1 MKFIDKSLS
10 YFIKFIE
17 IVAISIVDDAYCCR
31 CTTYVYFVFNC
42 FNVDIAYELMGLNG
56 NRALAAALT
65 MFVLSTL
72 IYGATFL
79 NLITDNGVTND

>member
-17 IVAISIVDDAYCCR
+17 MAAISI
-31 CTTYVYFVFNC
+31 VYFVFNC
-42 FNVDIAYELMGLNG
+42 FVVDIAYELMGLSSD
-56 NRALAAALT
+56 RAFAAALT
-65 MFVLSTL
+65 MFALSTL

-79 NLITDNGVTND
+79 NLITDNGDKK